1 MILVDTNVLLSAA
14 FDIADHRLA
23 AQLLEQHI
31 GSIAAPVLWR
41 TEFVHV
47 ASKQVR
53 LGNLSLAEAL
63 DAARQLELVVTT
75 DYALPSMGDAL
86 EVSAKY
92 TTSGQDAIFLY
103 WAIELATPLITR
115 DRRLVNAAQGHAVLL
130 ADYLA

>member
-14 FDIADHRLA
+14 FNITDHRLA
-23 AQLLEQHI
+23 AQLLERHI

-63 DAARQLELVVTT
+63 DAAKQLELVVTT
-75 DYALPSMGDAL
+75 DYALPSISAAL
-86 EVSAKY
+86 KISSQY
-92 TTSGQDAIFLY
+92 TTSGQDAMFLY
-103 WAIELATPLITR
+103 WAIKLDTPLITR
-115 DRRLVNAAQGHAVLL
+115 DKRLVNAAQGHAVLL
-130 ADYLA
+130 ADYNA